1 MVRTTPQAMRSS
13 FVPFAAAINTPVI
26 VVESGTHSRW
36 MGELVTELGLEVVV
50 ENPSDVWFI
59 DASKTKTDRL
69 ATVVLGIAPQGGQG
83 VFTAVRTLGLEAH
96 LSVGIFSKGLDAQV
110 RIVDET
116 SGERDVLGEFFTSSF
131 ISCVEGAASLATKG
145 VFGLDAARFGFGFG
159 SDPGTDAALQAID
172 GHTVSLEADLIDDN
186 NAELPIARAVVLDA
200 APDSIENP

>member
-1 MVRTTPQAMRSS
+1 MRWALAMLAMTTTTTMTAVTTACDDPCTTRAEGGRS
-13 FVPFAAAINTPVI
+13 A
-26 VVESGTHSRW
+26 
-36 MGELVTELGLEVVV
+36 ELGLLRG
-50 ENPSDVWFI
+50 
-59 DASKTKTDRL
+59 ASTFEPL
-69 ATVVLGIAPQGGQG
+69 AEGATVVLGFAPQGGQG
-83 VFTAVRTLGLEAH
+83 VFTAVRTVGLEAH
-96 LSVGIFSKGLDAQV
+96 QSFGIFSKGLDAQV

-131 ISCVEGAASLATKG
+131 ISCVEGEGGVATEI

-172 GHTVSLEADLIDDN
+172 GHTVSLEADLVDDN